1 MRRIEATFNGLRE
14 RGEKALIT
22 FITAGDPDLET
33 TAALVRAMAG
43 AGADIIEL
51 GVPFSEPVADG
62 PVIQQASQRALDGGV
77 TLRGILETVRA
88 LREDVELPLVLMS
101 YYNPIYQSGLDRF
114 AREAAAAGADGLIV
128 PDLPVEEAGPL
139 LAAADREGLA
149 LIPLAAPTST
159 PARLRRIAA
168 SARGFLYC
176 VAVTGVTGARQR
188 PEEVRGLAARA
199 RQACSVPVVVGFGVA
214 TPAQAAEV
222 GTLADGI
229 VVGTAIV
236 REVAGGGPDMTAR
249 VAGLTRELKAALP
262 RDRIR

>member
-1 MRRIEATFNGLRE
+1 MHRIEATFNRLRE
-14 RGEKALIT
+14 KGEKALIT

-33 TAALVRAMAG
+33 TAVLVRAMAA

-77 TLRGILETVRA
+77 TLRSILDTVRA
-88 LREDVELPLVLMS
+88 LRRDIKLPLVLMS
-101 YYNPIYQSGLDRF
+101 YYNPVYQFGLDRL
-114 AREAAAAGADGLIV
+114 AREAVAAGADGLIV
-128 PDLPVEEAGPL
+128 PDLPLEESGPL

-149 LIPLAAPTST
+149 LIPLAAPTSP

-188 PEEVRGLAARA
+188 PEEVRRLAAEA
-199 RQACSVPVVVGFGVA
+199 KQACSVPVVVGFGVA

-222 GTLADGI
+222 GALADGV

-236 REVAGGGPDMTAR
+236 REVAEGGADVAER
-249 VAGLTRELKAALP
+249 VAVLTRELKAAL
-262 RDRIR
+262 RRSRV

>member
-1 MRRIEATFNGLRE
+1 MRRIEATFNRLRE
-14 RGEKALIT
+14 KGEKALIT

-77 TLRGILETVRA
+77 TLRGILAMVRA
-88 LREDVELPLVLMS
+88 LRRDVGLPLVLMS
-101 YYNPIYQSGLDRF
+101 YYNPVYQFGLDRF

-128 PDLPVEEAGPL
+128 PDLPVEESGPL
-139 LAAADREGLA
+139 LAATDREGLA

-168 SARGFLYC
+168 TARGFLYC

-188 PEEVRGLAARA
+188 PEEVRRLAAEVKRV
-199 RQACSVPVVVGFGVA
+199 CSVPVVVGFGVA
-214 TPAQAAEV
+214 TPVQAAEV
-222 GTLADGI
+222 GALADGV

-236 REVAGGGPDMTAR
+236 REVAGGGPDMVDR
-249 VAGLTRELKAALP
+249 VAGLTRELKAAL
-262 RDRIR
+262 RSISL